1 MRIMISNNS
10 TVVKTFEKPVRA
22 EDWKESNQMAAT
34 RQLPKQKVPGG
45 GEELLLVL
53 HWLFL
58 TMMTGTEA
66 LNSVAMK

>member
-1 MRIMISNNS
+1 MISNNS
-10 TVVKTFEKPVRA
+10 AVVKKTFEKSVRA

-58 TMMTGTEA
+58 TMMKGTEA